1 MCAEAF
7 FFVFISV
14 HLLHTY
20 FIYTYL
26 FMHMHGKKQH
36 RIIIYTILWSPP
48 PTFPHFLPVFTM
60 FCNLFRAF
68 NLGPNFARGATL
80 RY

>member
-7 FFVFISV
+7 FFLFISV

-48 PTFPHFLPVFTM
+48 PYLSSLFTGIYNVLQS
-60 FCNLFRAF
+60 FQGL
-68 NLGPNFARGATL
+68 
-80 RY
+80 